1 MTESRGLASD
11 DYRGNDGPGDATT
24 TQLREIISDIEKRID
39 DCGVG
44 LAITLRPNREVSA
57 LSDEEK
63 ISYWGQIAGNVYYQ
77 RIWAHA
83 KDLDSI
89 YERFPGLKPKHQPEE
104 NPPGAW

>member
-1 MTESRGLASD
+1 MTESRGLASQE
-11 DYRGNDGPGDATT
+11 YEGNEESEDMIIEKI
-24 TQLREIISDIEKRID
+24 REIISDIEKRID